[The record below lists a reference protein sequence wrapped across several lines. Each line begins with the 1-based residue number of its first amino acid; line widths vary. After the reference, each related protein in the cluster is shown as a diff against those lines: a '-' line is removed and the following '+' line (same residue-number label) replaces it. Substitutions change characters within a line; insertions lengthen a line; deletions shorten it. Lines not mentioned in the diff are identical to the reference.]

1 MNDFTKRE
9 IVITEDG
16 SYTFYVPELEE
27 HFHSIYGAIQESNHV
42 FIQNGLFKCKKQ
54 KLVVLETGFGT
65 GLNVL
70 LTLINKGEREIRYF
84 SLEKYPLTANEY
96 NRLNYPD
103 LIPGNTQ
110 DLFLT
115 IHQCEWNKEAEIVP
129 GFLLTKLQ
137 ADLTDFSFKSFPC
150 FDLIYFDAFAPGK
163 QPEMWAEPVFSKI
176 AEHTSPKGIFVTYC
190 AQGEVRR
197 TLNQGRIFNATD
209 SGTTRKK
216 RDVIGREIG
225 FMSFSLKNSL
235 SS

>member
-16 SYTFYVPELEE
+16 SYTFYVTELEE

-103 LIPGNTQ
+103 LISGNTQ

-115 IHQCEWNKEAEIVP
+115 IHQCEWNKETEIVP

-197 TLNQGRIFNATD
+197 TLTRVGFLMQRIPGPPGKKEMLLGEKLD
-209 SGTTRKK
+209 SCRS
-216 RDVIGREIG
+216 V
-225 FMSFSLKNSL
+225 
-235 SS
+235 